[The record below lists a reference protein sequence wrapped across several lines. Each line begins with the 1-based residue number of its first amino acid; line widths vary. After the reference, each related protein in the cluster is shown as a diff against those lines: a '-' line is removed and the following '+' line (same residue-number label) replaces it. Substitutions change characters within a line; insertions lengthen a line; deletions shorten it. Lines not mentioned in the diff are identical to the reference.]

1 MRISDWSSDVCSS
14 DLGDV
19 VVAVL
24 VDQAPYPGLL
34 QLLLG
39 DARDPADPRS
49 RQHRHQLVNARRPRL
64 ARIGPAQVQQRRE
77 TGMRLGLEQSQ
88 DVTGAFGLP
97 RSPAV
102 PRQAIEI
109 TGWSHSRAEEHKSE
123 LKSLMRISY
132 DVFCFTTKK

>member
-1 MRISDWSSDVCSS
+1 MRMSQYHAQQAAGARQ
-14 DLGDV
+14 GDV

-49 RQHRHQLVNARRPRL
+49 RQHRHQLVNARGPRL

-77 TGMRLGLEQSQ
+77 TGLRLGLEPYQ
-88 DVTGAFGLP
+88 DVPGAFGLP
-97 RSPAV
+97 RSPAA
-102 PRQAIEI
+102 PRHTLEI
-109 TGWSHSRAEEHKSE
+109 TAWSPSHRNTRE
-123 LKSLMRISY
+123 
-132 DVFCFTTKK
+132 

>member
-1 MRISDWSSDVCSS
+1 MIRLPPRSTRTDTLFPYTTLFRS
-14 DLGDV
+14 
-19 VVAVL
+19 
-24 VDQAPYPGLL
+24 DQAPYPGLL

-88 DVTGAFGLP
+88 DVTGALGLP

-109 TGWSHSRAEEHKSE
+109 PGWSDTKS
-123 LKSLMRISY
+123 
-132 DVFCFTTKK
+132 VG